1 MEKTKEG
8 KPVIKSTMTIIY
20 NKLNSVPESE
30 FQLPPGVVVQDMYE
44 LHQAEYEK
52 ELLKPPPW

>member
-1 MEKTKEG
+1 
-8 KPVIKSTMTIIY
+8 VIKSTMTIIY